1 MSPWTYGNIRLTK
14 RLSSGRRFP
23 ASSKPPG
30 NAVICFVKDQGAKH
44 SRPIII
50 STKQREGT
58 YAQNKPPAEGGGGC
72 AEGWERAASEPR
84 SSLSSRQHLFL
95 CCYRV
100 CVMQQSK
107 GLITVGRLSPLE
119 TQLLT
124 IYKSNVPQTSE
135 TFGAATWGGFQE
147 SRHGALL
154 QQEDKSPFWPPIF
167 IFPSPSLSFSR
178 GQINDLQLWMLPCL
192 FLYFFLPKK
201 PRIVKA
207 ACANENIN
215 I

>member
-58 YAQNKPPAEGGGGC
+58 YAQNKTPGWGGGAGVPKGGR
-72 AEGWERAASEPR
+72 ELHR
-84 SSLSSRQHLFL
+84 SQGAPSLLVSIFSFVVT
-95 CCYRV
+95 V

-135 TFGAATWGGFQE
+135 PFGAATWGGFQE

-201 PRIVKA
+201 TSHCQGCLCKMKT
-207 ACANENIN
+207 
-215 I
+215 

>member
-1 MSPWTYGNIRLTK
+1 MGISGWQRDWVAADGSQHPVSLQETLLSVLWKIRVQSIPAPS
-14 RLSSGRRFP
+14 LSLRNRGREHTPRT
-23 ASSKPPG
+23 KPPG
-30 NAVICFVKDQGAKH
+30 RGGGAGVPKGGRELHRSQGA
-44 SRPIII
+44 P
-50 STKQREGT
+50 
-58 YAQNKPPAEGGGGC
+58 
-72 AEGWERAASEPR
+72 
-84 SSLSSRQHLFL
+84 SLLVSIFSFVVT
-95 CCYRV
+95 V

-119 TQLLT
+119 TQLLS

-135 TFGAATWGGFQE
+135 PFGAATWGGFQE